1 MKMMC
6 FELKTDFIIK
16 PCLKAIFAFIFC
28 VLVHTTCLCDVHL
41 HMNQASTLNI
51 QLMSQDR

>member
-1 MKMMC
+1 MMC
-6 FELKTDFIIK
+6 FELKTDFMMK
-16 PCLKAIFAFIFC
+16 SSLKAIFAFIFW
-28 VLVHTTCLCDVHL
+28 VLVHTTCLYDMHL